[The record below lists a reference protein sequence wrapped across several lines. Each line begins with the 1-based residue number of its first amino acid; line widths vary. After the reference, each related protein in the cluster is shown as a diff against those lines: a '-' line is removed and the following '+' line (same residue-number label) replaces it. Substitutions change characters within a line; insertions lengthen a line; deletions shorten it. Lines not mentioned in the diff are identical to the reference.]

1 MSFVNIIFKTLRGG
15 QKMSYTTLVAESKLY
30 VKDNPSLYSY
40 FDDYSRLFNFLVR
53 RCVHHLRRK
62 LNGVSESR
70 YRSDLMIEFDLTNR
84 MAKAV
89 IRTAKNQLKLLT
101 ESARY
106 RFNNLYKRRKSL
118 YKKIQKYKSI
128 LSLNSTSLKQR
139 KVTKLRLFWTQMKLN
154 EVNQLIAN
162 GLKPHLT
169 FGTKHFLKANKQKFL
184 AKRDNQVV
192 YIGDKNETCGNQQLQ
207 VQFNSKYN
215 RFDYKLRLDNKWI
228 SDSEKY
234 IFGSFVLKNKEA
246 KKDILK
252 ILSEKK
258 SNPLTYRI
266 IKREGTLYL
275 QIMYRREVIDIT
287 RTNHGVLGIDFNK
300 GFISVSEIN
309 SDGDLKS
316 LTRYNYL
323 NTGKAAK
330 TRTSMLELV
339 SKLVT
344 QAVSVGK
351 DIIIEDLVS
360 LDSNKK
366 QEKTT
371 SKVYNRMINSL
382 KFGLFKRCLLS
393 KATKEGVSVHSVNPY
408 NTSKIA
414 RESYTN
420 RMKLNVHDAASY
432 VIARRFYQYD

>member
-1 MSFVNIIFKTLRGG
+1 MSNV
-15 QKMSYTTLVAESKLY
+15 TLVAESKLY
-30 VKDNPSLYSY
+30 EKDNLSLYTY
-40 FDDYSRLFNFLVR
+40 FDDYSKLFNFLVR
-53 RCVHHLRRK
+53 RCVHHLRHK
-62 LNGVSESR
+62 LNGVSEPR
-70 YRSDLMIEFDLTNR
+70 YRTDLMIEFDLTNR

-106 RFNNLYKRRKSL
+106 QFNNLYKRRKSL
-118 YKKIQKYKSI
+118 YKKIQKYKSM
-128 LSLNSTSLKQR
+128 LSMNSTSLKQR

-154 EVNQLIAN
+154 KVNQLIAN

-169 FGTKHFLKANKQKFL
+169 FGTKHFLKTNKQKFL

-192 YIGDKNETCGNQQLQ
+192 YIGDKNETCGNQQFQ

-215 RFDYKLRLDNKWI
+215 RFDYKLRLDNKWV

-252 ILSEKK
+252 TLSEKK

-266 IKREGTLYL
+266 TKREGALYL
-275 QIMYRREVIDIT
+275 QIMYRRETIDIT
-287 RTNHGVLGIDFNK
+287 RNNHGVLGVDFNK
-300 GFISVSEIN
+300 GFISVSEID

-323 NTGKAAK
+323 HTGKSTK
-330 TRTSMLELV
+330 TKTSMLKLV
-339 SKLVT
+339 AKLVT
-344 QAVSVGK
+344 QAKNIGK

-366 QEKTT
+366 QKKTT
-371 SKVYNRMINSL
+371 SKDYNRMINSL

-393 KATKEGVSVHSVNPY
+393 KAAKEGVFVHSVNPY

-414 RESYTN
+414 RKSYTN

>member
-1 MSFVNIIFKTLRGG
+1 MSNV
-15 QKMSYTTLVAESKLY
+15 TLVAESKLY
-30 VKDNPSLYSY
+30 EKDNLSLYTY
-40 FDDYSRLFNFLVR
+40 FDDYSKLFNFLVR

-62 LNGVSESR
+62 LNGVSESQ
-70 YRSDLMIEFDLTNR
+70 YRTDLMFQFNLTNR

-106 RFNNLYKRRKSL
+106 QFNNLYKRRKSL
-118 YKKIQKYKSI
+118 YKKIQKYKSM
-128 LSLNSTSLKQR
+128 LSMNSTSLKQR

-154 EVNQLIAN
+154 KVNQLIAN

-169 FGTKHFLKANKQKFL
+169 FGTKHFLKTNKQKFL

-192 YIGDKNETCGNQQLQ
+192 YIGDKNETCGNQQFQ

-215 RFDYKLRLDNKWI
+215 RFDYKLRLDNKWV

-252 ILSEKK
+252 TLSEKK

-266 IKREGTLYL
+266 TKREGALYL
-275 QIMYRREVIDIT
+275 QIMYRRETIDIT
-287 RTNHGVLGIDFNK
+287 RNNHGVLGVDFNK
-300 GFISVSEIN
+300 GFISVSEID

-323 NTGKAAK
+323 HKGKSTK
-330 TRTSMLELV
+330 TKTSML
-339 SKLVT
+339 KLVAKLIT
-344 QAVSVGK
+344 QAKNIGK

-366 QEKTT
+366 QKKTT
-371 SKVYNRMINSL
+371 SKDYNRMINSL

-393 KATKEGVSVHSVNPY
+393 KAAKVGVSVHSVNPY

-414 RESYTN
+414 RKSYTN

>member
-1 MSFVNIIFKTLRGG
+1 MSNI
-15 QKMSYTTLVAESKLY
+15 TLVAESKLY
-30 VKDNPSLYSY
+30 VKDNLSLYGY
-40 FDDYSRLFNFLVR
+40 FDDYSKLFNFLVR
-53 RCVHHLRRK
+53 RCVHHLRHK

-70 YRSDLMIEFDLTNR
+70 YRTDLMIQFNLTNR

-106 RFNNLYKRRKSL
+106 QFKNLYKRRRSL
-118 YKKIQKYKSI
+118 YKKIQKYKSM
-128 LSLNSTSLKQR
+128 LSLSSTSLKQR
-139 KVTKLRLFWTQMKLN
+139 KVIKLRLFCTQMKLN
-154 EVNQLIAN
+154 QVNQLIAN
-162 GLKPHLT
+162 GLKLHLT
-169 FGTKHFLKANKQKFL
+169 FGTKHLLKTNKQKFF

-192 YIGDKNETCGNQQLQ
+192 YIGDKNETCGNQQFQ
-207 VQFNSKYN
+207 VHFNSRCN
-215 RFDYKLRLDNKWI
+215 RFDYKLRLDNQWVFN
-228 SDSEKY
+228 SEKY
-234 IFGSFVLKNKEA
+234 ICGSFLLKNKEA

-252 ILSEKK
+252 TLYEKK
-258 SNPLTYRI
+258 LNPLTYRI
-266 IKREGTLYL
+266 LKREGDLYL
-275 QIMYRREVIDIT
+275 QIMYRRETIDIT
-287 RTNHGVLGIDFNK
+287 RNNNGVLGVDFNK
-300 GFISVSEIN
+300 GFISVSEID
-309 SDGDLKS
+309 SVGDLRS

-323 NTGKAAK
+323 HSGKATK

-344 QAVSVGK
+344 QAAIIGK
-351 DIIIEDLVS
+351 DIIVEDLVS

-371 SKVYNRMINSL
+371 SKDYNRMINSL

-393 KATKEGVSVHSVNPY
+393 KAAKVGVSVHSVNPY

-414 RESYTN
+414 RKSYTN

>member
-1 MSFVNIIFKTLRGG
+1 MSNV
-15 QKMSYTTLVAESKLY
+15 TLVAESKLY
-30 VKDNPSLYSY
+30 EKDNLSLYTY
-40 FDDYSRLFNFLVR
+40 FDDYSKLFNFLVR
-53 RCVHHLRRK
+53 RCVHHLRHK
-62 LNGVSESR
+62 LNGVSEPR
-70 YRSDLMIEFDLTNR
+70 YRTDLMIEFDLTNR

-106 RFNNLYKRRKSL
+106 QFNNLYKRRKSL
-118 YKKIQKYKSI
+118 YKKIQKYKSM
-128 LSLNSTSLKQR
+128 LSMNSTSLKQR

-154 EVNQLIAN
+154 KVNQLIAN
-162 GLKPHLT
+162 GLKLHLT
-169 FGTKHFLKANKQKFL
+169 FGTKHFLKTNKQKFL

-192 YIGDKNETCGNQQLQ
+192 YIGDKNETCGNQQFQ

-215 RFDYKLRLDNKWI
+215 RFDYKLRMDNKWS

-252 ILSEKK
+252 TLSEKK

-266 IKREGTLYL
+266 IKREGALYL
-275 QIMYRREVIDIT
+275 QIMYRRETIDIT
-287 RTNHGVLGIDFNK
+287 RNNHGVLGVDFNK
-300 GFISVSEIN
+300 GFISVSEID

-323 NTGKAAK
+323 HTGKSTK
-330 TRTSMLELV
+330 TKTSMLKLV
-339 SKLVT
+339 AKLVT
-344 QAVSVGK
+344 QAKNIGK

-366 QEKTT
+366 QKKTT
-371 SKVYNRMINSL
+371 SKDYNRMINSL
-382 KFGLFKRCLLS
+382 KFGLFKCCLLS
-393 KATKEGVSVHSVNPY
+393 KAAKEGVFVHSVNPY

-414 RESYTN
+414 RKSYTN

>member
-1 MSFVNIIFKTLRGG
+1 MSNII
-15 QKMSYTTLVAESKLY
+15 TLVTESKLY
-30 VKDNPSLYSY
+30 VKDNLSLYSY

-53 RCVHHLRRK
+53 RCVHHLRHK
-62 LNGVSESR
+62 LNGLSESR
-70 YRSDLMIEFDLTNR
+70 YRTDLMIQFNLTNR

-89 IRTAKNQLKLLT
+89 IRTAKKQLKLLR

-106 RFNNLYKRRKSL
+106 QFNNLYKRRKSL
-118 YKKIQKYKSI
+118 YKKIQKYKSM
-128 LSLNSTSLKQR
+128 LSMNSTSLKQR
-139 KVTKLRLFWTQMKLN
+139 KITKLRLFWTQMKLN
-154 EVNQLIAN
+154 KANQLIVN
-162 GLKPHLT
+162 GLKLHLT
-169 FGTKHFLKANKQKFL
+169 FGTKHLLKTNKQKFF

-192 YIGDKNETCGNQQLQ
+192 YIGDKSETCGNQQFQ
-207 VQFNSKYN
+207 VQFDSKYN
-215 RFDYKLRLDNKWI
+215 RFDYKLRLDNQWV

-266 IKREGTLYL
+266 IKREGALYL
-275 QIMYRREVIDIT
+275 QIMYRRETVDIT
-287 RTNHGVLGIDFNK
+287 RNNHGVLGVDFNK
-300 GFISVSEIN
+300 GFISVSEID
-309 SDGDLKS
+309 SVGGLKS

-323 NTGKAAK
+323 HKGKATK
-330 TRTSMLELV
+330 TKTSMLELV
-339 SKLVT
+339 SRLVT
-344 QAVSVGK
+344 QAASIGK
-351 DIIIEDLVS
+351 DIVIEDLVS

-371 SKVYNRMINSL
+371 SKEYNRMINSL
-382 KFGLFKRCLLS
+382 KFGLFKHCLLS
-393 KATKEGVSVHSVNPY
+393 KAAKEGVFVHSVNPY

-414 RESYTN
+414 RKSYTN